1 MASLGG
7 ASSSDTDSTIVV
19 MYKHQTGYNEQL
31 RCNSKNL
38 RIVLSSTSPIL
49 LDLVS
54 DTTQF
59 RNPTSVDTDR

>member
-38 RIVLSSTSPIL
+38 RIVLSSTIPIL

-54 DTTQF
+54 DATQF
-59 RNPTSVDTDR
+59 SNPTSVDTDR